1 MRYFGFS
8 TGAIAKDDVRAA
20 LTCLLGT
27 EANAIEVSALRM
39 GELDTVI
46 ASIPGAESPRF
57 SRRSF
62 HAPSRFTAEEEPE
75 VIERML
81 LLQRRGWRI
90 VVHPDT
96 LHNPHRWRALGSAL
110 LVENMDKRKPLGQ
123 TARDFDEIFEQL
135 PEAGLC
141 LDLAH
146 ARQVDP
152 SMVEAYRLVKRHHA
166 KIREVH
172 LSDLNARSAHVPLNL
187 PALEAY
193 REIAAL
199 IPRNAPVIL
208 ETPVACEEVPFQLGL
223 AKLLFL
229 WADITYSQ
237 TVRSRWE
244 RSLEE
249 VLSQRFSRLSSH
261 NTTWHRT
268 FIRPEIRLND
278 FIANFHIAVPEMR
291 LRSEQ
296 MSNSFLRG
304 VRWNSDRATEQVLT
318 SALR

>member
-1 MRYFGFS
+1 MRHFGFS
-8 TGAIAKDDVRAA
+8 TGAIAKDDVYAA
-20 LTCLLGT
+20 LDCLVET

-39 GELDTVI
+39 SEMDAVI
-46 ASIPGAESPRF
+46 AALPSAEGRQF
-57 SRRSF
+57 LHRSF
-62 HAPSRFTAEEEPE
+62 HAPSRFSVEDVPF
-75 VIERML
+75 VINRL
-81 LLQRRGWRI
+81 LALRNRGWRI

-96 LHNPHRWRALGSAL
+96 LHTPQLWRLLGSAL
-110 LVENMDKRKPLGQ
+110 LVENMDKRKPVGQ
-123 TARDFDEIFEQL
+123 TARDFDEIFAQL

-152 SMVEAYRLVKRHHA
+152 SMVEAYRLVKRHRA

-193 REIAAL
+193 REVAAL

-208 ETPVACEEVPFQLGL
+208 ETPVSCEEVPFQLGL

-237 TVRSRWE
+237 SVRSRWE
-244 RSLEE
+244 RSLENA
-249 VLSQRFSRLSSH
+249 LLKGTSKLSSH
-261 NTTWHRT
+261 NVVWHQA
-268 FIRPEIRLND
+268 FIRPEVRLND
-278 FIANFHIAVPEMR
+278 FVVRFHSSVPEMR
-291 LRSEQ
+291 LRSVQ
-296 MSNSFLRG
+296 MSDSFLRG
-304 VRWNSDRATEQVLT
+304 FSRNSFPDLERVATGV
-318 SALR
+318 

>member
-1 MRYFGFS
+1 MRHFGFS
-8 TGAIAKDDVRAA
+8 TGAIAKDDVHAA
-20 LTCLLGT
+20 LSCLLGT
-27 EANAIEVSALRM
+27 AANAIEVSALRM
-39 GELDTVI
+39 GELDSVI
-46 ASIPGAESPRF
+46 DAIPAAENPQF
-57 SRRSF
+57 FHRSF

-75 VIERML
+75 VIERMV

-96 LHNPHRWRALGSAL
+96 LHIPQRWRALGSSL
-110 LVENMDKRKPLGQ
+110 LVENMDKRKPIGQ
-123 TARDFDEIFEQL
+123 TARDFDEIFENL

-152 SMVEAYRLVKRHHA
+152 SMVEAYRLVKRHQS

-172 LSDLNARSAHVPLNL
+172 LSDLNARSSHVPLNL

-193 REIAAL
+193 REVASL

-208 ETPVACEEVPFQLGL
+208 ETPVECEEVPFQLGL
-223 AKLLFL
+223 AQLLFL
-229 WADITYSQ
+229 WADVTYSQ

-244 RSLEE
+244 HSVSEALTQKIARISSL
-249 VLSQRFSRLSSH
+249 H
-261 NTTWHRT
+261 TTWHRT
-268 FIRPEIRLND
+268 FDQPENRLNT
-278 FIANFHIAVPEMR
+278 FIGHFHNLTPEMR

-296 MSNSFLRG
+296 MSNSFLRD
-304 VRWNSDRATEQVLT
+304 VRWSSSRVRDHVVT
-318 SALR
+318 SR